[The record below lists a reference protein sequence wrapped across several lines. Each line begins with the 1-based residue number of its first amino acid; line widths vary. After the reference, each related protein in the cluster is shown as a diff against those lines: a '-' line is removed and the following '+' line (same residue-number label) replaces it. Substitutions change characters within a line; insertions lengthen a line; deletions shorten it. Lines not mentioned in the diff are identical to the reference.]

1 MARVTREQ
9 LWEAIEGA
17 IADEPRVL
25 AAWEGGSAATGR
37 VDALSDLDLV
47 LLVEPADVE
56 AAFAMVEAWL
66 APLTA
71 IDTAFRLP
79 EPTWHGHAQSFL
91 RLAGAS
97 PDHFVDLVVMAR
109 GAKDL
114 FLQEELHGTPRIIV
128 DRVGLEFPPPLE
140 RALIDRANRA
150 RVASIAV
157 RHRVLGGL
165 PDKERRRG
173 RAIDALA
180 FHQSITLRHLV
191 ELLRIEHDPA
201 RATFGLRYLD
211 RDLPD
216 PLRARLEALLFVADP
231 AALAAAIEDA
241 NRWIDEL
248 LARADESE

>member
-91 RLAGAS
+91 RLAEAS
-97 PDHFVDLVVMAR
+97 PSGGVEGATLV
-109 GAKDL
+109 
-114 FLQEELHGTPRIIV
+114 
-128 DRVGLEFPPPLE
+128 RVGTG
-140 RALIDRANRA
+140 
-150 RVASIAV
+150 V
-157 RHRVLGGL
+157 
-165 PDKERRRG
+165 
-173 RAIDALA
+173 
-180 FHQSITLRHLV
+180 
-191 ELLRIEHDPA
+191 
-201 RATFGLRYLD
+201 FGPRT
-211 RDLPD
+211 
-216 PLRARLEALLFVADP
+216 
-231 AALAAAIEDA
+231 
-241 NRWIDEL
+241 
-248 LARADESE
+248 